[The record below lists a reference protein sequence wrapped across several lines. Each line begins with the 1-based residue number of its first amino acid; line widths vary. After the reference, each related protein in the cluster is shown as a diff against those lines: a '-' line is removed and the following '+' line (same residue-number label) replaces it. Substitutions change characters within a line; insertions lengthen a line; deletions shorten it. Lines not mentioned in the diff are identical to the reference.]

1 MDTSPTKKSN
11 SPKAI
16 YHLSTKYK
24 AIYTVKHVGTAAKN
38 TLKWDKEKDLSLVP

>member
-1 MDTSPTKKSN
+1 MNTSPTKKPN

-24 AIYTVKHVGTAAKN
+24 AIYTVKHVGTAAKY
-38 TLKWDKEKDLSLVP
+38 TLKWDKEKDVSLVP